1 MRFKARE
8 IWAGTLGTITLFYQ
22 LVGKGNDELYLF
34 DILLGVIINAGIGFL
49 IGTAITA
56 INSRRSALTIRQ
68 GNGFLKKDPTPHQT
82 AVNPNQLKPNTATFS
97 ELSDFLGGLPG
108 PLNYANEALRHGWF
122 RDPLKRWS
130 SRFNQG
136 QAGEVGWTNRVL
148 NETGQEILDDL
159 ATRDLK
165 EADLLHPI
173 EKQHPSQISPGSLH
187 AGWFEDTSGFFK
199 NRYWNGRSWTL
210 DVKDDFGRQIRWESN
225 QRPSAAE
232 LKVLF
237 PKIEDTQQE
246 LQKKLKSVSQLE
258 FESKEI
264 RLNKIVDLLEKG
276 LISRSEFEKIKLEIF
291 PKK

>member
-1 MRFKARE
+1 MGFKARE
-8 IWAGTLGTITLFYQ
+8 IWAVTLGTITLFLQ
-22 LVGKGNDELYLF
+22 LFANGNDGLYLI
-34 DILLGVIINAGIGFL
+34 DILLAVIINAGIGFL

-56 INSRRSALTIRQ
+56 INSRRSASTTRQ
-68 GNGFLKKDPTPHQT
+68 GGGFLKIEPPSHQR
-82 AVNPNQLKPNTATFS
+82 VINPNQLKPNAETFS
-97 ELSDFLGGLPG
+97 ELSDFLGELPE
-108 PLNYANEALRHGWF
+108 PLGSANEALRQGWF

-148 NETGQEILDDL
+148 NEKGQEILDEL
-159 ATRDLK
+159 ETRDLK

-173 EKQHPSQISPGSLH
+173 EKQIPSRIAPGSLH

-199 NRYWNGRSWTL
+199 TRYWNGRSWTL
-210 DVKDDFGRQIRWESN
+210 DVKDDFGRQIRWESIKP
-225 QRPSAAE
+225 PSAKE

-246 LQKKLKSVSQLE
+246 LQTKLKSVSQLKL
-258 FESKEI
+258 ESKEM